1 MQSEQ
6 QLDEALSRPTAA
18 DVQALAKMA
27 GDLLILG
34 VSGKMGPSMAALAR
48 RACEQSGSSKRIFG
62 AARFSDPA
70 VRQAI
75 EAQGVETIV
84 CDLLDRAEVE
94 GLPDCPNVLFM
105 AGQKFGTAGG
115 KQALTWAT
123 NTYAPAIAAERFR
136 HSRIVAFS
144 TGNVYPFTPVASG
157 GPVES
162 DPTGPVGEYAESA
175 LGRERMFEYFSQR
188 YGTPV
193 TILRLNYANELR
205 YGVLHDIAER
215 VFERRPIDLSMGYVN
230 VIWQRDANSVALR
243 AFGHCASPPLVVNL
257 TGTEILAVR
266 QLAERFGAV
275 WGIEP
280 IFEGSEKESALLNN
294 ARRCEQLFGPPEV
307 SVEQMVEWIAA
318 WVARGGRSLG
328 KPTHYEE
335 RKGAF

>member
-1 MQSEQ
+1 MQSDQE
-6 QLDEALSRPTAA
+6 LNEALSRPTPA
-18 DVQALAKMA
+18 DVQALAGMA

-34 VSGKMGPSMAALAR
+34 VSGKMGPSMAALAK
-48 RACEQSGSSKRIFG
+48 RACEQSGKAKRIIG
-62 AARFSDPA
+62 ASRFSDPA
-70 VRQAI
+70 VRKAI
-75 EAQGVETIV
+75 EAQGVETIA

-94 GLPDCPNVLFM
+94 KLPDCPNVLFM
-105 AGQKFGTAGG
+105 AGHKFGTSSGR
-115 KQALTWAT
+115 QALTWAT
-123 NTYAPAIAAERFR
+123 NTYAPAIAADRFR
-136 HSRIVAFS
+136 NSRIVAFS
-144 TGNVYPFTPVASG
+144 SGNVYPFTPVARG

-188 YGTPV
+188 HGTPV

-243 AFGHCASPPLVVNL
+243 SFAHCASPPFVLNL
-257 TGTEILAVR
+257 TGTETLSVR
-266 QLAERFGAV
+266 RLAERFGAI
-275 WGIEP
+275 WGISP
-280 IFEGSEKESALLNN
+280 VFEGNESENALLNN

-307 SVEQMVEWIAA
+307 SVDQIVEWVAA

>member
-6 QLDEALSRPTAA
+6 ELDEALSRPTPA

-48 RACEQSGSSKRIFG
+48 RACEQAGSSKRIFG
-62 AARFSDPA
+62 AARFSDPT

-75 EAQGVETIV
+75 ETQGVETIV

-94 GLPDCPNVLFM
+94 SLPDCPNVLFM
-105 AGQKFGTAGG
+105 AGQKFGTATG

-123 NTYAPAIAAERFR
+123 NTFAPAIAAERFR

-162 DPTGPVGEYAESA
+162 DPTGPVGEYAQSA

-257 TGTEILAVR
+257 TGAETLAVR
-266 QLAERFGAV
+266 QLAQRFGAV
-275 WGIEP
+275 WGVEP
-280 IFEGSEKESALLNN
+280 VFEGSEKESALLNN

-307 SVEQMVEWIAA
+307 SVDQMVEWIAA